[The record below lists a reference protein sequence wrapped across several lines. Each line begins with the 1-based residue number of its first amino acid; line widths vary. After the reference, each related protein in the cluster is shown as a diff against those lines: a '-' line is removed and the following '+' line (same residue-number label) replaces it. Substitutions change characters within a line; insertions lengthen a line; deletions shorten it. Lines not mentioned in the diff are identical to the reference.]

1 MEYKDYYKILG
12 VDKRAS
18 EREIKQAYRK
28 LARQYHPDVN
38 PDDKQ
43 AEEKF
48 KAINEAHEVLSDSE
62 KRQKYDQLGSNYFR
76 WQQQGGDPHGF
87 DWSQWFAGQPGRG
100 GVNVEYGNL
109 DDLFGEGGFSDF
121 FQTIFGGTGGQR
133 RSGRRVSRK
142 GRDYEQPVEITLEEA
157 AFGTQRVLTADGER
171 LTVKIPSGVRTG
183 SKVRVAGKG
192 EAGIGGGSSG
202 DLYLKVTV
210 AKHSFFERKGNDLH
224 CEVPVSLYTAVL
236 GGEAEVPTLNA
247 KVQLKVPAGTQG
259 GRTFRLR
266 GKGMPHLRNP
276 EKRGDLYV
284 RVRISVPQKISRKER
299 ALFRELAGLNRET
312 VGGKTG

>member
-18 EREIKQAYRK
+18 VREIKQAYRK

-38 PDDKQ
+38 PGDKK

-48 KAINEAHEVLSDSE
+48 KTINEAYEVLSDSD
-62 KRQKYDQLGSNYFR
+62 KRRKYDQLGTSYFR

-87 DWSQWFAGQPGRG
+87 DWSQWFSGQPGEG
-100 GVNVEYGNL
+100 GVRVDYSDL
-109 DDLFGEGGFSDF
+109 DDLFGGGGFSDF
-121 FQTIFGGTGGQR
+121 FQTIFGGMGGQR

-142 GRDYEQPVEITLEEA
+142 GHDYEQPVEISLEEA
-157 AFGTQRVLTADGER
+157 VRGTQRVLSADGER
-171 LTVKIPSGVRTG
+171 ITVKIPPGVKTG

-192 EAGIGGGSSG
+192 GAGMGRGPAG

-210 AKHSFFERKGNDLH
+210 SRHRVFERKGDDLH
-224 CEVPVSLYTAVL
+224 CEVPVDLYTAVL
-236 GGEAEVPTLNA
+236 GGETDVPTLNG
-247 KVQLKVPAGTQG
+247 KVRLKIPAGTQG

-266 GKGMPHLRNP
+266 GKGVPYLRNP
-276 EKRGDLYV
+276 AGRGDLYV
-284 RVRISVPQKISRKER
+284 TVKISVPKRLSRKER
-299 ALFRELAGLNRET
+299 TLFEELAGLHQERRDT
-312 VGGKTG
+312 